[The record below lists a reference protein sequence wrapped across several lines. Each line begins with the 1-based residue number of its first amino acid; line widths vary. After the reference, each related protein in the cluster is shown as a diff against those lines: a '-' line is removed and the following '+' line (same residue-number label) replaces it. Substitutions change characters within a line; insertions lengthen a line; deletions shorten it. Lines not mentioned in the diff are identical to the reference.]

1 MLRTNSTPVDLNNS
15 PNQLQNS
22 RFFYFGIV
30 EKLIGNKNQ
39 PKYAKSTRF
48 CCNLGKKVKQTR
60 WSIHVTSPNHR
71 WKWILDFLFMIYTR
85 SSRARHGGPVGRAQP
100 TQRSILKRPS
110 LLIASIFPAVSTCAS
125 AWFDHLQVDSPKVTP
140 IKSPVLYDSQTL
152 CECQGPSGC
161 DKPPSSPPNSTT
173 KSGLTCSDPTR

>member
-1 MLRTNSTPVDLNNS
+1 MNIHIFLSSSGMQDPQFLMESLVATR
-15 PNQLQNS
+15 LQ
-22 RFFYFGIV
+22 RIV
-30 EKLIGNKNQ
+30 
-39 PKYAKSTRF
+39 
-48 CCNLGKKVKQTR
+48 
-60 WSIHVTSPNHR
+60 
-71 WKWILDFLFMIYTR
+71 TR

-110 LLIASIFPAVSTCAS
+110 LLIASIFPAMSTCAS

-140 IKSPVLYDSQTL
+140 IFSPVLYDSQTL

-173 KSGLTCSDPTR
+173 KSGHHRLRSYKARSAALRKCPYGAINRGITS